1 MKEGTSLWAIARG
14 QRTKYLGAIFAMA
27 LTNLLMFGAP
37 LVGKYAIDV
46 VHERDLGLGAPP
58 LVLVTERLA
67 GADAYLAYLVVS
79 AIAGIALTAVG
90 GFFLF
95 LRGLWTAM
103 ASEAICR
110 RLREELFRRLHH
122 LRAEFFDGADTGDLV
137 QRCSSDVE
145 TVRVFLSAD
154 VVEVGRASLLVLT
167 VLPILFWLNADL
179 AWLSICL
186 LPFLAVGAYAFF
198 SKIKHVFE
206 ETDRSEGEMTAV
218 LQENLTGIRV
228 VRAFAQQ
235 ERETQRFGRRIRAF
249 RDNHAR
255 LARLMGVYYGAAD
268 LFALGQVGIVLVA
281 GAHFVVA
288 GRITVGDLF
297 AFLTVV
303 AMVTYPVRQLGRV
316 LTDTG
321 KAVVALGRIDHILT
335 TPEESSDTTPA
346 LPRAKGAIRVEHLQ
360 FWYTE
365 DRPVLR
371 DLSFRIAA
379 GETVGLV
386 GAPGSGK
393 SSLVRVLLR
402 LYPYQG
408 GEVFLDDL
416 ELRDV
421 DRKWLRNQFG
431 VVLQDPFLFSRS
443 IEENLRVARPD
454 ARFEELVE
462 ASRDAAVHN
471 AIAAFPDGYGA
482 MVGERGVTLSG
493 GQRQRVAL
501 ARALVKD
508 PPVLILDDS
517 LSAVDTDTERRIL
530 DALDRRRGRHTTIV
544 IAHRLSTVAHTDR
557 ILVLDRGRLVQEG
570 THASLA
576 RELGPYRRL
585 CEIQGALE
593 ATIEAD
599 LQRAASAGDGRSTG

>member
-167 VLPILFWLNADL
+167 VLPILFWLHADL

-206 ETDRSEGEMTAV
+206 DTDRSEGVMTA
-218 LQENLTGIRV
+218 
-228 VRAFAQQ
+228 
-235 ERETQRFGRRIRAF
+235 
-249 RDNHAR
+249 
-255 LARLMGVYYGAAD
+255 
-268 LFALGQVGIVLVA
+268 
-281 GAHFVVA
+281 
-288 GRITVGDLF
+288 
-297 AFLTVV
+297 
-303 AMVTYPVRQLGRV
+303 
-316 LTDTG
+316 
-321 KAVVALGRIDHILT
+321 
-335 TPEESSDTTPA
+335 
-346 LPRAKGAIRVEHLQ
+346 
-360 FWYTE
+360 
-365 DRPVLR
+365 
-371 DLSFRIAA
+371 
-379 GETVGLV
+379 
-386 GAPGSGK
+386 
-393 SSLVRVLLR
+393 
-402 LYPYQG
+402 
-408 GEVFLDDL
+408 
-416 ELRDV
+416 
-421 DRKWLRNQFG
+421 
-431 VVLQDPFLFSRS
+431 
-443 IEENLRVARPD
+443 
-454 ARFEELVE
+454 
-462 ASRDAAVHN
+462 
-471 AIAAFPDGYGA
+471 
-482 MVGERGVTLSG
+482 
-493 GQRQRVAL
+493 
-501 ARALVKD
+501 
-508 PPVLILDDS
+508 
-517 LSAVDTDTERRIL
+517 
-530 DALDRRRGRHTTIV
+530 
-544 IAHRLSTVAHTDR
+544 
-557 ILVLDRGRLVQEG
+557 
-570 THASLA
+570 
-576 RELGPYRRL
+576 
-585 CEIQGALE
+585 
-593 ATIEAD
+593 
-599 LQRAASAGDGRSTG
+599 